1 MISNFITMNGYGLY
15 VWLSFGIVFVSC
27 VVVYFKTKKTLK
39 KYEQEF
45 LAELQIL
52 TLEEKNKALEIS
64 KVAQQILATS
74 SKANSK
80 HFNAYKKS

>member
-1 MISNFITMNGYGLY
+1 MNGYGLY
-15 VWLSFGIVFVSC
+15 VWLSFGIVFISC

-45 LAELQIL
+45 LAELKAL
-52 TLEEKNKALEIS
+52 TLEEKNKALENS

-74 SKANSK
+74 SKIN
-80 HFNAYKKS
+80 

>member
-15 VWLSFGIVFVSC
+15 VWLSFSVVFISC
-27 VVVYFKTKKTLK
+27 AVVYFKTKKTLK

-45 LAELQIL
+45 LAELQAL
-52 TLEEKNKALEIS
+52 TLEEKTKTLETS

-74 SKANSK
+74 SKAN
-80 HFNAYKKS
+80 

>member
-15 VWLSFGIVFVSC
+15 VWLSFSIVFISC
-27 VVVYFKTKKTLK
+27 TVVYFKTKKTLQ

-45 LAELQIL
+45 LLELQAL
-52 TLEEKNKALEIS
+52 TVEERNKALETS

-74 SKANSK
+74 LKIN
-80 HFNAYKKS
+80 

>member
-45 LAELQIL
+45 LAELKAL
-52 TLEEKNKALEIS
+52 TLEEKNKALENS
-64 KVAQQILATS
+64 KVAQQLLAT
-74 SKANSK
+74 NSK
-80 HFNAYKKS
+80 MN

>member
-1 MISNFITMNGYGLY
+1 MISDFITMNGYGFY
-15 VWLSFGIVFVSC
+15 VWLSFSVVFISC
-27 VVVYFKTKKTLK
+27 AVVYFKTKKTLK

-64 KVAQQILATS
+64 KVARQILATS
-74 SKANSK
+74 SKAN
-80 HFNAYKKS
+80 